1 MQKAVVLRVFIGALF
16 LYTGILVT
24 GFFGVKYGL
33 TNVSGNID
41 ENALE
46 FEKQSESDRS
56 ETIVASVDTDQNLN
70 KLDVLKSDALKQKQS
85 ENLCKIHVLRDVAP
99 KNAEKII
106 EVYKKTES
114 NSLVSKMIFAVYLR
128 VKNSENISVLW
139 DSCEKNQESPSY
151 ADPVQNENIVLS
163 SDAYL
168 NVFSWMNGE
177 EWKSI
182 EQAVMKDKEKIY
194 SAAQVAGIEPRI
206 IVASL
211 IVEQLR
217 LFYTQREL
225 FEKIFK
231 PLKILGN
238 ATKISLGVMGIKEST
253 AIDIE
258 HHLKDPSSSYYLGP
272 SYEHILDFQL
282 GVDTER
288 ERFLRLANEHDHY
301 FSYLYGA
308 LYLRQFLEQ
317 WQREGY
323 DIRYRIE
330 ILSTL
335 FNVGFPQSRPKSDP
349 KVGGSEILVESKKY
363 SFGSLAYEFY
373 YSGVLAEEFPYE
385 V

>member
-1 MQKAVVLRVFIGALF
+1 LF
-16 LYTGILVT
+16 LYAGILAA

-33 TNVSGNID
+33 TNVSGGID

-46 FEKQSESDRS
+46 FEKQSGSDRS
-56 ETIVASVDTDQNLN
+56 ETIVVSVDTDQDLG
-70 KLDVLKSDALKQKQS
+70 KLDMLKSNALRQKQS
-85 ENLCKIHVLRDVAP
+85 ENLCKIRVLRDVAP

-106 EVYKKTES
+106 TVYRQS
-114 NSLVSKMIFAVYLR
+114 GSDSLVSKMIFAVYLR
-128 VKNSENISVLW
+128 IKNTGIVPESW
-139 DSCEKNQESPSY
+139 DQCEKNAESFSN
-151 ADPVQNENIVLS
+151 ADATLNENSLLQS
-163 SDAYL
+163 NDYP

-194 SAAQVAGIEPRI
+194 SAAQSAGIEPRI

-225 FEKIFK
+225 FETIFK

-258 HHLKDPSSSYYLGP
+258 HHLKDSSSPYYLGP
-272 SYEHILDFQL
+272 SYEHMLDFQS
-282 GVDTER
+282 GADTER